1 MFSNNELDLIIQLG
15 NIYDNFELNFMEINN
30 IFNNLPANKNLP
42 HSTYIRLIFP
52 SLFKNYSKIIYLDGD
67 TIILKDLTSM
77 YNINIDQYYFVGQF
91 HNGAIDEKF
100 LKYSKHYINAGVLL
114 INLFQ
119 QRKDEAEEKIL
130 NWAIKNKKYLTFKDQ
145 TIINYSF
152 IDKVGLLP
160 PEYGILSNSFKFY
173 IKRTKNFT
181 LGNFNRSQYEKAYDD
196 PFIVHFHGPNKP
208 WRKNAKK
215 RYKSK
220 EWWKYA
226 EFSGIYNILLNNYK
240 KKIFFGIIKY
250 NNKFNNNLE
259 NYLLYFGQIK
269 LLSIFKY
276 IKYIKNEKIAKY
288 KGKKIKVM
296 INKIINN
303 KIPSKKIIPI
313 FISFEIDKNENN
325 KNVIKY
331 LKKNEPIGCN
341 NYFTLN
347 YLVKKKI
354 KSYYSGNYLFLLG
367 YKYINNNKSNK
378 IFLDYNINNFLYIY
392 KDLIEI
398 FENYKNEEYIFIKND
413 FSLNLDEKEKYKIT
427 EDLFYNI
434 SSAKLVVTGN
444 INIAFSCLGLK
455 TPIILIFNNKENYN
469 FDILNNMFNIYGF
482 YKNKLIRNLI
492 FDEKEFIINKY
503 IDIDLLNKSKKKFM
517 EIIN

>member
-1 MFSNNELDLIIQLG
+1 M
-15 NIYDNFELNFMEINN
+15 
-30 IFNNLPANKNLP
+30 
-42 HSTYIRLIFP
+42 
-52 SLFKNYSKIIYLDGD
+52 
-67 TIILKDLTSM
+67 
-77 YNINIDQYYFVGQF
+77 
-91 HNGAIDEKF
+91 
-100 LKYSKHYINAGVLL
+100 
-114 INLFQ
+114 
-119 QRKDEAEEKIL
+119 
-130 NWAIKNKKYLTFKDQ
+130 
-145 TIINYSF
+145 
-152 IDKVGLLP
+152 
-160 PEYGILSNSFKFY
+160 
-173 IKRTKNFT
+173 
-181 LGNFNRSQYEKAYDD
+181 
-196 PFIVHFHGPNKP
+196 
-208 WRKNAKK
+208 
-215 RYKSK
+215 
-220 EWWKYA
+220 
-226 EFSGIYNILLNNYK
+226 
-240 KKIFFGIIKY
+240 
-250 NNKFNNNLE
+250 
-259 NYLLYFGQIK
+259 
-269 LLSIFKY
+269 
-276 IKYIKNEKIAKY
+276 
-288 KGKKIKVM
+288 
-296 INKIINN
+296 
-303 KIPSKKIIPI
+303 
-313 FISFEIDKNENN
+313 
-325 KNVIKY
+325 
-331 LKKNEPIGCN
+331 
-341 NYFTLN
+341 
-347 YLVKKKI
+347 KKKI